1 MLKQEKTVLGYL
13 RASIYYMAFYPATII
28 YSLLCVVVARPLP
41 FPQRFKFV
49 TQINYFYI
57 AWLRLCCGVKLN
69 IEGLENLPKEGAY
82 VAIANHQSEWETI
95 YFQILIRPQ
104 CIVLKKE
111 LLKMPFFGWAM
122 SLLDPIALD
131 RNQKRGALKELL
143 TQGKDRLGKGVPIVI
158 FPQGTRLAVG
168 ERGKFNKGGAM
179 LAVSSEVPVIPI
191 AHNAGVYWPGKSF
204 IKYPGTIQLRI
215 GKPVSSAGRSVD
227 EVHAESV
234 GWLLEQMEQMEKVGV
249 EEST

>member
-1 MLKQEKTVLGYL
+1 MVQQDKTALGYL
-13 RASIYYMAFYPATII
+13 RAALYYLAFYPATVF
-28 YSLLCVVVARPLP
+28 YSVLCVVVARPLP
-41 FPQRFKFV
+41 FRQRFKFV

-57 AWLRLCCGVKLN
+57 AWLRICCGVKLQV
-69 IEGLENLPKEGAY
+69 EGLENLPKEGAY
-82 VAIANHQSEWETI
+82 VAISNHQSEWETI

-111 LLKMPFFGWAM
+111 ILKMPFFGWAM
-122 SLLDPIALD
+122 GLLDPIALD
-131 RNQKRGALKELL
+131 RSQKRGALKALL
-143 TQGKDRLGKGVPIVI
+143 SEGKDRLGRGIPIVI

-179 LAVSSEVPVIPI
+179 LAVSSEVPVVPI

-204 IKYPGTIQLRI
+204 IKYPGTIILRI
-215 GKPVSSAGRSVD
+215 GKPVASVGRSVD

-234 GWLLEQMEQMEKVGV
+234 GWLLEQMDQLEAPEATKV
-249 EEST
+249 